1 MAITKTKTIDKIE
14 VVGDYKHIQV
24 RERTDIVE
32 DGKVISSTYHRWVIA
47 PGQNYS
53 NEHADVQAMCQ
64 QFHKQEVKDA
74 YATFLAER
82 EAQMSG
88 DE

>member
-1 MAITKTKTIDKIE
+1 MTIEKTTTIDNISA
-14 VVGDYKHIQV
+14 VGDYKHIHV

-32 DGKVISSTYHRWVIA
+32 DGNVLSSTYHRWVIA

-64 QFHKQEVKDA
+64 QFHTQEIIDS
-74 YATFLAER
+74 YNTMLAEQAL
-82 EAQMSG
+82 ENA
-88 DE
+88 